1 MNNMRLKGTM
11 KTLLLLS
18 SMFLSISFAKAQ
30 DGATLFKTKCLA
42 CHNTGTQK
50 GVGPGLKGIT
60 EKRDKEW
67 LYKWVKNSTEMVQS
81 GDADAVAIFE
91 EYNKAP
97 MLSFDLSN
105 EEIDAIL
112 TYINDENAPKDPAI
126 AAADDGGGDT
136 ASSEP
141 MSPYL
146 KVTFWILLV
155 LALLAIFVF
164 YRVSKY
170 AKRALS
176 SMGYY
181 PEPFRRKKRGLTF
194 LIMLLIAGLVILLL
208 TAGLDAE
215 FGRINTLM
223 FLMFPYAT
231 LMVFFIGSIY
241 RYKKTGFQVSSLS
254 SQFLEGKQLFFGSQ
268 PFHWGLFVLFFGH
281 LLAFVFPKTVM
292 AWNGEPVRLLIL
304 ELSSFAFALLAL
316 AGLIMLIKRRMLSRR
331 ILEVTNKMDML
342 VYVVLLVQI
351 LSGLGVAFFVR
362 WGSSWFAAVLTPYLR
377 SIFTL
382 SPDIAA
388 ISAAP
393 LLIQIH
399 IISAFFII
407 AILPFTRF
415 MHFLVAPLDYIWRSE
430 QLVFWNWNRKMIRK
444 TKRYFFGHKPRNH

>member
-1 MNNMRLKGTM
+1 
-11 KTLLLLS
+11 
-18 SMFLSISFAKAQ
+18 
-30 DGATLFKTKCLA
+30 
-42 CHNTGTQK
+42 
-50 GVGPGLKGIT
+50 
-60 EKRDKEW
+60 
-67 LYKWVKNSTEMVQS
+67 
-81 GDADAVAIFE
+81 
-91 EYNKAP
+91 
-97 MLSFDLSN
+97 
-105 EEIDAIL
+105 
-112 TYINDENAPKDPAI
+112 
-126 AAADDGGGDT
+126 
-136 ASSEP
+136 
-141 MSPYL
+141 
-146 KVTFWILLV
+146 
-155 LALLAIFVF
+155 
-164 YRVSKY
+164 
-170 AKRALS
+170 
-176 SMGYY
+176 
-181 PEPFRRKKRGLTF
+181 
-194 LIMLLIAGLVILLL
+194 
-208 TAGLDAE
+208 
-215 FGRINTLM
+215 M